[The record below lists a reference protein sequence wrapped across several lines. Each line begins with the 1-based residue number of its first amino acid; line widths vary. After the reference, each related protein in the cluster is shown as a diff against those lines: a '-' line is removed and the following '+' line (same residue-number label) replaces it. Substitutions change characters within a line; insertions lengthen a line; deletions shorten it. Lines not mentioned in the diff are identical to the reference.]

1 MFFTYSLENLNEN
14 VKKYKKHLK
23 EYFSH
28 PILHSEKKMIREIE
42 NTFYSIENYIKNRLC
57 INNNE
62 KINDKNIVLSD
73 EQKQK
78 FENIEFPQIDTAN
91 FSKKTRD
98 SYLENKFAKQVEYYE
113 NEYLKLIMK
122 SFQEYLVSEIE
133 DLKLQKEM
141 LENDNSK
148 LKDFSLNQQKNIDE
162 YKDKLKSLK
171 RSEKELVIKRNEIL
185 SYLDNYKKIG
195 TETFKSCKKQLI
207 NDINICEE
215 KNIKFLLLLYLGL
228 KEDEY
233 QKFLKE
239 C

>member
-1 MFFTYSLENLNEN
+1 MSNEFIQKLAHQRAEEIFT
-14 VKKYKKHLK
+14 
-23 EYFSH
+23 
-28 PILHSEKKMIREIE
+28 
-42 NTFYSIENYIKNRLC
+42 
-57 INNNE
+57 
-62 KINDKNIVLSD
+62 
-73 EQKQK
+73 
-78 FENIEFPQIDTAN
+78 A
-91 FSKKTRD
+91 
-98 SYLENKFAKQVEYYE
+98 EYYLDVTDSW
-113 NEYLKLIMK
+113 YLDEK
-122 SFQEYLVSEIE
+122 FRFEG
-133 DLKLQKEM
+133 LQLGTNSRKPTRKEADIYM
-141 LENDNSK
+141 GYMQDY
-148 LKDFSLNQQKNIDE
+148 FDE

-207 NDINICEE
+207 NDINSCEE